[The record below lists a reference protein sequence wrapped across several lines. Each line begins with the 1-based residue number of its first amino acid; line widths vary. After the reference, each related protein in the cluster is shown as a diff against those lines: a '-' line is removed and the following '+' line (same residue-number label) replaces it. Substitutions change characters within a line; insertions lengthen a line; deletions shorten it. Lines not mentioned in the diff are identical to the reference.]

1 MNDKELADKVVA
13 LGVGSADITV
23 AFLGKYHAPDTY
35 ASPISADNFVRDW
48 RVAGALMEALERDY
62 TVHINR
68 YVMYDVDVFDAE
80 CLHAANQRNESLPR
94 AIIEAC
100 CEALCEKR
108 GIRYD

>member
-35 ASPISADNFVRDW
+35 ASPISADNFVRDC
-48 RVAGALMEALERDY
+48 RVAGALMEKVDSVYVEALLSPGNAPDKWQ
-62 TVHINR
+62 VQAS
-68 YVMYDVDVFDAE
+68 MDAMPTE
-80 CLHAANQRNESLPR
+80 WVVNESLPR

-100 CEALCEKR
+100 CEAL
-108 GIRYD
+108 YD